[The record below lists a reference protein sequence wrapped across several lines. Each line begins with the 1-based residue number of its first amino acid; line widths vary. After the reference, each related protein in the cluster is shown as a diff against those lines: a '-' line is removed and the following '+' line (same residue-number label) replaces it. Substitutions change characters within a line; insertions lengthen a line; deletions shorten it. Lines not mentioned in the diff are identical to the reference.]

1 MTHLFDPDDLGQTF
15 KITLGSAEIEYQTY
29 AAKNWKGHTSWL
41 ADHNGQTCRCIELG
55 PLFWSAKLEATDGAM
70 QRIRLLSVDAKAVLL
85 RALRLAF

>member
-55 PLFWSAKLEATDGAM
+55 PLFWSAKLEATDETSDWAWRREVTPE
-70 QRIRLLSVDAKAVLL
+70 QQLT
-85 RALRLAF
+85 F